1 MSDEIKRYP
10 ATPRRLERLRQA
22 GLSPASAAVTA
33 AVAIVAAT
41 GGLVLLGGRLC
52 GWLAGLLAQDL
63 QRPMVEATALP
74 GLLATRLLQGGLA
87 VVLVALG
94 ATAMAVMAHIAQ
106 GGGVQR
112 SSKQMYLPMTQD
124 AGASRPRFSV
134 GSFWLGLLAL
144 CALAVL
150 LRSWLQGL
158 SAQTA
163 WPDPRGL
170 SGALALWW
178 RWVAVLVAVAILH
191 GVATRLSY
199 LSPAQMSHREMLE
212 DRRETEGSWLKRR
225 RVNEWLQNRLR
236 RRP

>member
-33 AVAIVAAT
+33 AVVIVSAT
-41 GGLVLLGGRLC
+41 GGLVLLSGRLC
-52 GWLAGLLAQDL
+52 GWLAGLLAEGL
-63 QRPMVEATALP
+63 QRPTMEAAALP

-87 VVLVALG
+87 VVLVALVTMG
-94 ATAMAVMAHIAQ
+94 VALLAQIAQ
-106 GGGVQR
+106 GGVVQR

-124 AGASRPRFSV
+124 AGASRPRFTV
-134 GSFWLGLLAL
+134 VSFCLGLMAL

-150 LRSWLQGL
+150 LRSWLQEL

-163 WPDPRGL
+163 WPDPCGS

-178 RWVAVLVAVAILH
+178 RWLAVLVAAAILH

-199 LSPAQMSHREMLE
+199 LSRGQMSHREMLE

-225 RVNEWLQNRLR
+225 RVNEWLQNRPR